1 MASLD
6 VTQNKVLITSI
17 YIEQNNLFL
26 YSDKSLLDLVFR
38 TRINMIIQEAGW
50 SSIIFFLNILI
61 FIFGQMFELW
71 FKIFS
76 CMYIFN
82 QNAFKMRSK

>member
-38 TRINMIIQEAGW
+38 TRINMMIQEAGW
-50 SSIIFFLNILI
+50 SSIIFFLNIFI

-71 FKIFS
+71 F
-76 CMYIFN
+76 
-82 QNAFKMRSK
+82 

>member
-26 YSDKSLLDLVFR
+26 YSDKSLLDLAFR
-38 TRINMIIQEAGW
+38 SRINMMIQEAGW

-61 FIFGQMFELW
+61 FIFDQMFELW

>member
-26 YSDKSLLDLVFR
+26 YSDKSLLDLSFR
-38 TRINMIIQEAGW
+38 TRINMMIQEAGW

-61 FIFGQMFELW
+61 FIFDQMFELW